1 MAVMIGVDP
10 HKRWHTAVAIDRD
23 EVELTR
29 LRVRASRQQVDELLK
44 WAARFEDRTW
54 VVESAD
60 GLGYLLAQQLV
71 ATGERVLDVPATLA
85 ARVRVLAS
93 GRSSKNDPNDGYS
106 IAVAALR
113 APALDAVARADH
125 GSVLRLLAKRNHQ
138 LGSARTAAACRLYGL
153 FFIHHRTRRVFLA
166 GITTEPARDRVTQCA
181 RNATEDLRDATV
193 TVRYLLRDRDDK
205 FGPASTRCGRAR
217 GRASFGVPC
226 GRRMRTPS
234 PSAGCARCDRSVP
247 TDSSS

>member
-29 LRVRASRQQVDELLK
+29 VRVRASRQQVDELLK

-166 GITTEPARDRVTQCA
+166 GITTNPARDWVTQCA
-181 RNATEDLRDATV
+181 RNVTEDLRDATV
-193 TVRYLLRDRDDK
+193 TVR
-205 FGPASTRCGRAR
+205 
-217 GRASFGVPC
+217 
-226 GRRMRTPS
+226 
-234 PSAGCARCDRSVP
+234 
-247 TDSSS
+247 